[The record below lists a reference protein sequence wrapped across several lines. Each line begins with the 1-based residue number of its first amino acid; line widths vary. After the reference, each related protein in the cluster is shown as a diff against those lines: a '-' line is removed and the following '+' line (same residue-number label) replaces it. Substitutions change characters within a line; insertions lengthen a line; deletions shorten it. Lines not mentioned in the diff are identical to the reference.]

1 MPLLAPDSL
10 ARSLLFSRPVQA
22 DDDRRRRRRRRSRP
36 PAAAQAASQA
46 VVGLCGLCVEQQRQE
61 ALLSEARRRPV
72 QRPHDE
78 PSWPLDCRLD
88 PPPPRPPAPPP
99 HTPAPRKHTTKS
111 PIVKKPA
118 GPARKISALPRVKPG
133 PELLHKVLVTSN
145 GVPVVVT
152 DVSSVDATSCL
163 GRARH
168 FSPEYGFER
177 AARATSYD
185 LRQMAK
191 AGAGLLDDAQFAHEH
206 DRNHVRPS
214 KVRLLLGDCEYIDEA
229 HEFAIDLARAAAA

>member
-1 MPLLAPDSL
+1 MTIAAAAAAAGRVHPPPHKPRRRQSL
-10 ARSLLFSRPVQA
+10 AS
-22 DDDRRRRRRRRSRP
+22 
-36 PAAAQAASQA
+36 AASASSSSAKRLCFRKPDVDPSNVLTTSRRGRSTA
-46 VVGLCGLCVEQQRQE
+46 VLTT
-61 ALLSEARRRPV
+61 
-72 QRPHDE
+72 
-78 PSWPLDCRLD
+78 
-88 PPPPRPPAPPP
+88 PPAP
-99 HTPAPRKHTTKS
+99 PAPRKHTTKS

-163 GRARH
+163 GRALH

-206 DRNHVRPS
+206 DRNHVLPS

>member
-1 MPLLAPDSL
+1 MTI
-10 ARSLLFSRPVQA
+10 
-22 DDDRRRRRRRRSRP
+22 
-36 PAAAQAASQA
+36 AAAAAA
-46 VVGLCGLCVEQQRQE
+46 AGRV
-61 ALLSEARRRPV
+61 
-72 QRPHDE
+72 H
-78 PSWPLDCRLD
+78 
-88 PPPPRPPAPPP
+88 PPP
-99 HTPAPRKHTTKS
+99 HKPRRRQSLASAASASSSSAKRLCFRKPDVAPSNVLTTSRRGRSTAVLPTPPPVPPAPRKHTTKS

-163 GRARH
+163 GRALH

-206 DRNHVRPS
+206 DRNHVLPS

>member
-1 MPLLAPDSL
+1 
-10 ARSLLFSRPVQA
+10 
-22 DDDRRRRRRRRSRP
+22 
-36 PAAAQAASQA
+36 
-46 VVGLCGLCVEQQRQE
+46 
-61 ALLSEARRRPV
+61 
-72 QRPHDE
+72 
-78 PSWPLDCRLD
+78 
-88 PPPPRPPAPPP
+88 
-99 HTPAPRKHTTKS
+99 
-111 PIVKKPA
+111 
-118 GPARKISALPRVKPG
+118 PRVKPG

-163 GRARH
+163 GRALH

-206 DRNHVRPS
+206 DRNHVLPS